1 MSDPWSKS
9 RVLLRFE
16 LKQLRLKSSLT
27 QAEVAERLK
36 KPQSYVSKLES
47 GDRALDVI
55 EAREFCI
62 ACGRRFDRFVFYLE
76 KKLASGQLK
85 WLVAHRTCLDGFA

>member
-16 LKQLRLKSSLT
+16 LKQLRLKSCLT

-47 GDRALDVI
+47 GDRALDLI
-55 EAREFCI
+55 EAREFCN
-62 ACGRRFDRFVFYLE
+62 ACGRRFDRFIFYLE

-85 WLVAHRTCLDGFA
+85 